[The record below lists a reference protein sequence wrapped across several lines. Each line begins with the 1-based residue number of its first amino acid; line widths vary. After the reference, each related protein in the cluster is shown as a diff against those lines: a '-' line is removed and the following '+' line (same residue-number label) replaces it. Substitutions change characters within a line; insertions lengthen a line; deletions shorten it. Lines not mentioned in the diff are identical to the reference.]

1 MSEILHDRE
10 IREPL
15 FEWLETQYGIVRF
28 LEEKNMGRSRAD
40 ILMVTYDALYGI
52 EIKSDA
58 DTYER
63 LQRQVRDYN
72 TYYDFNMVVTG
83 VSHASHIEEHV
94 PSWWGVVIVEK
105 LPVGYDFYMQR
116 SSRRNPKLKQ
126 QKKVS
131 LLWRPEMAAIQ
142 EAYHLPKYKE
152 KSKRFVEQKLVEK
165 LDPSLLSKAVSDALF
180 ERDYTLIGEEIEEY
194 RQKGRN

>member
-1 MSEILHDRE
+1 MGEILHDRD

-72 TYYDFNMVVTG
+72 KYYDFNMVVTG

-105 LPVGYDFYMQR
+105 LPAGYDFYMHR
-116 SSRRNPKLKQ
+116 SCGHNPKLKLE
-126 QKKVS
+126 KKIS

-165 LDPSLLSKAVSDALF
+165 LDPSLLNKAISDALF
-180 ERDYTLIGEEIEEY
+180 ERDYTLIEEEIEEY
-194 RQKGRN
+194 RRQGTH